1 MKVGFIAS
9 DGRGPALA
17 EVLID
22 AGHALSIHGRGA
34 AALATPILVEKGAV
48 ACASGSDVARRA
60 DVVITLLADAAE
72 VEAALFGPGGVAEGL
87 TPGRIVVDMS
97 PLCPVTARGFAWRVG
112 ALGCDWLDAPVAGG
126 GVGGA
131 IPAGGTAAAAAA
143 AKPLFDG
150 MGRALLRVGGV
161 GDGQTVRIAREIAAA
176 LGGDA
181 LGEALRFAAL
191 AGADPVRVRAAL
203 TGTVPVED
211 TASLGYVLRLM
222 AGAGESLQP
231 A

>member
-1 MKVGFIAS
+1 MTVGFIAL
-9 DGRGPALA
+9 DGRGQALA
-17 EVLID
+17 GQLSA
-22 AGHALSIHGRGA
+22 AGHAVFIHGSA
-34 AALATPILVEKGAV
+34 AAATDPAMMERGVI
-48 ACASGSDVARRA
+48 ACASGGDVARRA
-60 DVVITLLADAAE
+60 DIIITLLTDAAE

-87 TPGRIVVDMS
+87 APGRIVVDMS
-97 PLCPVTARGFAWRVG
+97 ALSPITARGFARRVG

-131 IPAGGTAAAAAA
+131 IPAGGSAAAAAA
-143 AKPLFDG
+143 VRPLFAG
-150 MGRALLRVGGV
+150 MGRALLRVGGA
-161 GDGQTVRIAREIAAA
+161 GDGQTVRIAREIAAS

-191 AGADPVRVRAAL
+191 AGADPVRVREAL